1 MSRAPSQIVAAGVF
15 GGLIGAFGG
24 FALGSTFGS
33 VGAAIGTLVGAII
46 VGVSEAITDATR
58 ISGNPK
64 PLWQRTLS
72 GAALAAGAGWLFDL
86 FAPDLNVAVYGAF
99 FGAFLGALGLRWR
112 KMLLG
117 VTVGV
122 VVGLLMEQFWPEAG
136 LSWLWAFTLVAYRLI
151 AAEMYRNRD
160 QVAIV
165 GERVPAEDLEFVVP
179 FAAHGGYVGVDY
191 LKEYADLA
199 GADFVRNP
207 LDVGVVDNFD
217 DLAGPEFDPTRVHPL
232 IREFYEHTSRFQLAI
247 TPDWRWWMRPVYLV
261 YRSIIARPLGQ
272 ANAPFDIK
280 EVQRGVVSWI
290 DTIDLD
296 HTGQVD
302 FRAWVR
308 AYEATN
314 EPIYVGIYTVLRRD
328 GVGYVSVGFP
338 LPEGSFTAT
347 LLPFANRTDG
357 LLLKSDASLQ
367 YPGHYLSAVEGE
379 GSTLTTLKLRNF
391 GEEIDVYVDQGT
403 LKTDHRFYLNG
414 IRFLTLYYGIEHKPE
429 PKPNDA

>member
-1 MSRAPSQIVAAGVF
+1 MSRAPSQILAAGVF

-33 VGAAIGTLVGAII
+33 AGAAVGTVLGAIV

-58 ISGNPK
+58 ISGHPK
-64 PLWQRTLS
+64 PLWQRILS

-86 FAPDLNVAVYGAF
+86 VAPDVNVAVYGAL

-117 VTVGV
+117 VTVGA

-136 LSWLWAFTLVAYRLI
+136 LSWLAAFTLVTYRLI
-151 AAEMYRNRD
+151 AAAMYRNRD
-160 QVAIV
+160 QVVIV

-191 LKEYADLA
+191 LQEYADLA

-207 LDVGVVDNFD
+207 MDVGIIADFE
-217 DLAGPEFDPTRVHPL
+217 DLAGPQFDPAHVHPL
-232 IREFYEHTSRFQLAI
+232 IREFYQYTSRFHLAI
-247 TPDWRWWMRPVYLV
+247 TPEWRWWMRPVYLV
-261 YRSIIARPLGQ
+261 YRSMIARPFGQ
-272 ANAPFDIK
+272 ANAPFDVE

-308 AYEATN
+308 AYEETN

-338 LPEGSFTAT
+338 LPEGNFTAT
-347 LLPFANRTDG
+347 LLPFANNTDG
-357 LLLKSDASLQ
+357 LLLKSATDLP
-367 YPGHYLSAVEGE
+367 YPGHYLSAIEGE
-379 GSTLTTLKLRNF
+379 SSTLTTLKLRSF
-391 GEEIDVYVDQGT
+391 DEEIDVYVDQGT
-403 LKTDHRFYLNG
+403 LKTDHRFYLSG
-414 IRFLTLYYGIEHKPE
+414 VRFLTLFYSIEHKPE
-429 PKPNDA
+429 PKRNSA